1 MVFLFFV
8 ILRVNKFASW
18 SWSDSKCAEAS
29 VGNNVVPRPSVTSW
43 AILGRSTKSF
53 TKKWKKKTHHRQQ
66 QWIWQGDHNI
76 GQTARTGVYWRKQWI
91 TSFLWCRSWRSQLDG
106 RNEGLETI
114 GSICSCAQ
122 MIFPEPA
129 LPLSSELLLLCPM
142 PFVSFGHVALGT
154 ECHVTR
160 NMCKRGGVR
169 RVYFGTIS
177 CPPLRSLFVMAAV
190 YDIPIFA
197 VRKSEFTCV
206 NQRTDN
212 ETKEDFR
219 DYMRWL

>member
-1 MVFLFFV
+1 
-8 ILRVNKFASW
+8 
-18 SWSDSKCAEAS
+18 
-29 VGNNVVPRPSVTSW
+29 
-43 AILGRSTKSF
+43 
-53 TKKWKKKTHHRQQ
+53 
-66 QWIWQGDHNI
+66 
-76 GQTARTGVYWRKQWI
+76 
-91 TSFLWCRSWRSQLDG
+91 
-106 RNEGLETI
+106 
-114 GSICSCAQ
+114 
-122 MIFPEPA
+122 
-129 LPLSSELLLLCPM
+129 M

-177 CPPLRSLFVMAAV
+177 CPPLQSRFVMAAV

-219 DYMRWL
+219 DYMITYLITYVIFSSIVILLVSLSDLELT